1 MTKIDKFS
9 KGFADMVKMG
19 MCIELLKG
27 TIECFGTEDINTDNS
42 DDFKH
47 SIVQKYAIEIT
58 EALLESINTEELQKI
73 IKEVKDNPITTEDIC
88 KAM

>member
-1 MTKIDKFS
+1 MTEIDKYA

-27 TIECFGTEDINTDNS
+27 TIECFGTEDINTDNA

-58 EALLESINTEELQKI
+58 EALLESISIEELQKI
-73 IKEVKDNPITTEDIC
+73 MKEVKENPVTTEDIC
-88 KAM
+88 RAM